1 MSAEPKGEG
10 GKASPASTGFDLYAH
25 EAGLPRVFT
34 SSDRR
39 ESLSTA
45 RCSPALHPLSQRG
58 REAEEEGARARA
70 HRPHERA
77 FSASSPRTMTTHG
90 VAWDEE
96 LGGDRTDNSLFSFP
110 EGKFYAAT
118 RKAWAWTKS
127 GSHAPDRWT
136 IPLWCVGV
144 PWVSGVP

>member
-25 EAGLPRVFT
+25 KAGLPRVFT

-58 REAEEEGARARA
+58 REAEEEDARARA
-70 HRPHERA
+70 FRPHESA
-77 FSASSPRTMTTHG
+77 FDATSQRSMTTHG
-90 VAWDEE
+90 AAWDEE
-96 LGGDRTDNSLFSFP
+96 LGGGRTDNSLFSFP

>member
-25 EAGLPRVFT
+25 KAGLPRVFT

-58 REAEEEGARARA
+58 PTTDPIYRLLALTALVRESACARDNAR
-70 HRPHERA
+70 RY
-77 FSASSPRTMTTHG
+77 
-90 VAWDEE
+90 D
-96 LGGDRTDNSLFSFP
+96 
-110 EGKFYAAT
+110 
-118 RKAWAWTKS
+118 
-127 GSHAPDRWT
+127 
-136 IPLWCVGV
+136 CVYV
-144 PWVSGVP
+144 CIL